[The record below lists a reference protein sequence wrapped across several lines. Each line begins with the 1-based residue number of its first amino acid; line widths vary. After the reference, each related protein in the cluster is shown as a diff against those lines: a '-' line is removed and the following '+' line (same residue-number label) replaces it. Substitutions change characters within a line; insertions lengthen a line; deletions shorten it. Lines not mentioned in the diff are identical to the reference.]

1 MITDSP
7 ENIGIDPA
15 DTLYDAI
22 VVDESKTGQLPGEEK
37 PVDIL

>member
-1 MITDSP
+1 LIADFP

-22 VVDESKTGQLPGEEK
+22 MVDESKIRQLPGEEK